1 MTKKF
6 GYFTEALDALTVPK
20 LTAIKIYNE
29 ARKRDYD
36 CYHFTSNDLFYVS
49 GEMFA
54 HARVVEFYPERKAKP
69 FYKILSEEKINLRDL
84 DIFFLRKDPP
94 LNQEY
99 ITFTYLLD
107 QLEAEGMVF
116 VNSPSAMRNS
126 HSKLLT
132 LKFPEYIAPCLL
144 SFNRDEINNFIKE
157 HKKVIVKPL
166 NASGGKGIL
175 ILEEGDVNLN
185 SMIDTVMVA
194 YDKLV
199 MFQKFIPEAVSEG
212 DKRIILFDGEPRGA
226 IMRRPAEGDFRA
238 NITAGG
244 SFVKSELTEREKEIC
259 AAMKPYLQ
267 KNGLFFV
274 GLDVIGGYVTEIN
287 ATCPGALTHAN
298 IAYGCK
304 FEEQFW
310 DVLEAKM
317 G

>member
-1 MTKKF
+1 MAKKF
-6 GYFTEALDALTVPK
+6 GYFTEQLDTLTVPK
-20 LTAIKIYNE
+20 LTAVKIYNE
-29 ARKRDYD
+29 AYRRGYE
-36 CYHFTSNDLFYVS
+36 CYHFTSDDLFYKS
-49 GEMFA
+49 GGVFA
-54 HARVVEFYPERKAKP
+54 HARIVEFYPERTEKP
-69 FYKILSEEKINLRDL
+69 FYKILSEETINLRDL

-99 ITFTYLLD
+99 ITFTYLLE
-107 QLEAEGMVF
+107 QLEAEGMLF
-116 VNSPSAMRNS
+116 INSVSAMRNS

-132 LKFPEYIAPCLL
+132 LKFPQYIAPCLL
-144 SFNRDEINNFIKE
+144 TFNRDEIDAFIKE

-175 ILEEGDVNLN
+175 ILEHTDVNLN

-212 DKRIILFDGEPRGA
+212 DKRIILFDGDPVGA

-244 SFVKSELTEREKEIC
+244 SFIKSELTDREKEIC
-259 AAMKPYLQ
+259 ASMKPYLRE
-267 KNGLFFV
+267 NGLFFV

-304 FEEQFW
+304 FEAQFW
-310 DVLEAKM
+310 DVLEAKIA
-317 G
+317 